1 MQITLM
7 VLYIFGVE
15 DNGSNMD
22 ISGKISVTQNVSE
35 DFKLGKYNLYEV
47 KVRPLDGEEENYY
60 HLAYPIIIEMA
71 DSQDGK
77 ELPSQESES
86 KESETEG
93 KDKVTISSYSIT
105 LVIIAA
111 RRKKMKKTNRK

>member
-1 MQITLM
+1 MRLR
-7 VLYIFGVE
+7 
-15 DNGSNMD
+15 
-22 ISGKISVTQNVSE
+22 
-35 DFKLGKYNLYEV
+35 LG
-47 KVRPLDGEEENYY
+47 PLDGEEENYY
-60 HLAYPIIIEMA
+60 PLAYPAIIEMV

-105 LVIIAA
+105 LVIILFIIVIIAA